1 MAVNAATTTTYGMVG
16 IREDLSDMIYDI
28 SPTETP
34 VFNAIKK
41 GKAATQRKIEWQKD
55 SLAAA
60 AVNAIIE
67 GDDASYN
74 TAAATVRLH
83 NQCQSFDKAIIV
95 SDIANEVSA
104 AGRKQEMAYQLA
116 KRSKEIK
123 RDIEFTICG
132 NYASLAGS
140 TSSASTLGSIEAWLE
155 TNVSRGTGGASGGF
169 TSTTGPVEAATD
181 ASSTNQRTFTEA
193 RLKTVIK
200 SCWDNG
206 GDPTM
211 VVVGS
216 FNKQN
221 ASAFAGIATKYQ
233 DLNPGGAKRDSSGV
247 AILGAAD
254 VYVSD
259 FGTHRI
265 VANRFSRARSAL
277 VLDLEYWS
285 IHYLQPFHTLNL
297 ARTGTAEKK
306 QLVTTL
312 TLCSKN
318 EGASGVVA
326 DLTTA

>member
-1 MAVNAATTTTYGMVG
+1 MAVNAATSTTYGMVG

-34 VFNAIKK
+34 VFSAIKK
-41 GKAATQRKIEWQKD
+41 GAPAKQRKVEWQKD

-60 AVNAIIE
+60 AVNKHIE
-67 GDDASYN
+67 GDDATYN

-83 NQCQSFDKAIIV
+83 NQCQTFTKAIIV
-95 SDIANEVSA
+95 SDIANDVST
-104 AGRKQEMAYQLA
+104 AGRKQEMAYQLE
-116 KRSKEIK
+116 KRSREIK
-123 RDIEFTICG
+123 RDIEFTIAG
-132 NYASLAGS
+132 NYASLPGS

-155 TNVSRGTGGASGGF
+155 TNVNRGTGGASGGF

-193 RLKTVIK
+193 RLKAVIK

-216 FNKQN
+216 FNKQQ

-233 DLNPGGAKRDSSGV
+233 DLNPGGAKKSSAGV

-265 VANRFSRARSAL
+265 VADRFSRARSAL
-277 VLDLEYWS
+277 VLDMEYWS
-285 IHYLQPFHTLNL
+285 VHYLQPFYTKNL
-297 ARTGTAEKK
+297 AATGSAEKRM
-306 QLVTTL
+306 LLTTL
-312 TLCSKN
+312 TLCSKQ
-318 EGASGVVA
+318 EAASGVVA
-326 DLTTA
+326 DLTTS